1 VVPTPFVPA
10 VFDAH
15 FYLELT
21 KQSDGIRGGRSPN
34 MQKASSSAGYGC
46 DRRWLD
52 QLALLI
58 TIPMATFLLFL
69 VAMLLI
75 SLVFTYEARRALIET
90 ELRGPEKDRNVIA
103 PLFDR
108 FYAELYNDLLF
119 LGRLPDAK
127 TMINATSTQST
138 DYQQAKQRLRVT
150 IKNLVE
156 T

>member
-1 VVPTPFVPA
+1 
-10 VFDAH
+10 
-15 FYLELT
+15 
-21 KQSDGIRGGRSPN
+21 
-34 MQKASSSAGYGC
+34 
-46 DRRWLD
+46 
-52 QLALLI
+52 
-58 TIPMATFLLFL
+58 
-69 VAMLLI
+69 MLLI

-90 ELRGPEKDRNVIA
+90 ELRSPEKDRNVIA

-119 LGRLPDAK
+119 LSRLPDAK

-150 IKNLVE
+150 IENLIE